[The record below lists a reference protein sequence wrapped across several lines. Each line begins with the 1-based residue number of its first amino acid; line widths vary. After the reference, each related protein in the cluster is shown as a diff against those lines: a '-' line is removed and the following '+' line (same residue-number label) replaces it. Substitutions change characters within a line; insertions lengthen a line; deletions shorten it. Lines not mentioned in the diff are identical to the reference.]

1 MIARILGD
9 GQYELGEEVRPKFD
23 KLDDALVQHCEF
35 EDEDGFRQVLSEMI
49 ELVRS
54 EGTELPEEDLR
65 PSDVVVP
72 NPTATL
78 REVQALLGE
87 EGLLPD

>member
-1 MIARILGD
+1 
-9 GQYELGEEVRPKFD
+9 
-23 KLDDALVQHCEF
+23 
-35 EDEDGFRQVLSEMI
+35 MI